1 MPRSASLL
9 SGTWPAVIAAV
20 AGSVDLEATAR
31 QFNALRRKRKIKTA
45 EALLRLALMWG
56 PGGLSLREAA
66 ALAGEAGIAELSDKA
81 VEALRLRKMGDWLAH
96 ILAMLLAARLG
107 PPDAAGATDLALS
120 LLDGSVI
127 CTPGKGQDWRLH
139 ARYDPGR
146 GRFADLVVTTTR
158 EAEATSRTRICP
170 GRVLISGSRLRPGAE
185 LQGSA
190 GGGRRLHH
198 LPELGVGE
206 IV

>member
-66 ALAGEAGIAELSDKA
+66 ALAGEAGIAELSNKA
-81 VEALRLRKMGDWLAH
+81 VEGRLRKMGDWLAH
-96 ILAMLLAARLG
+96 ILATLLADRISTPNAATTDSQNRTLG
-107 PPDAAGATDLALS
+107 L
-120 LLDGSVI
+120 
-127 CTPGKGQDWRLH
+127 PG
-139 ARYDPGR
+139 
-146 GRFADLVVTTTR
+146 
-158 EAEATSRTRICP
+158 I
-170 GRVLISGSRLRPGAE
+170 
-185 LQGSA
+185 
-190 GGGRRLHH
+190 
-198 LPELGVGE
+198 
-206 IV
+206 